1 MFSWASGSCF
11 FSSSIEAAELLAH
24 LKIGFVLLMLHLLL
38 LLLGFPVL
46 TVLALSF
53 VSELELEGPKS
64 ANTLMIVFS
73 RENM

>member
-1 MFSWASGSCF
+1 MLSWASGSCF
-11 FSSSIEAAELLAH
+11 FSNTIEGAGLLAH
-24 LKIGFVLLMLHLLL
+24 LKIGFVLLMLRLLL

>member
-1 MFSWASGSCF
+1 M
-11 FSSSIEAAELLAH
+11 LAH
-24 LKIGFVLLMLHLLL
+24 LKIGFVLLMLRLLL